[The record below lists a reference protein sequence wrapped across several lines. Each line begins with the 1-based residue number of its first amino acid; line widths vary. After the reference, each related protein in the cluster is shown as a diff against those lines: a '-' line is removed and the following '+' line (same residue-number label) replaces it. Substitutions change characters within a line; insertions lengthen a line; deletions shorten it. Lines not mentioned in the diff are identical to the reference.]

1 MIPTYKLKKYKEFD
15 KAWFFFKENNE
26 KKVHDAM
33 VKSIKKGIECNLLSV
48 ISITFI
54 LENDKKYS
62 VRIIRDKW
70 NDLLNEA
77 GSFYLSC
84 EEYENCA
91 RVRDLLKQ
99 LKDQK
104 INTTL

>member
-1 MIPTYKLKKYKEFD
+1 MLPLLLLV
-15 KAWFFFKENNE
+15 ASWFFFKENNE

-70 NDLLNEA
+70 KDLLNEA
-77 GSFYLSC
+77 LQKCLLS
-84 EEYENCA
+84 
-91 RVRDLLKQ
+91 R
-99 LKDQK
+99 
-104 INTTL
+104 I